1 MKFSLIDHNVSKT
14 TNVFLVIANIINL
27 VYNIP
32 QIVKTC
38 RSRSTKDFSGWF
50 LSLRF
55 LGNIIWIGYAIEV
68 NSLLML
74 INNIVTVIASGIIG
88 GFMIN
93 NMYKSYKIRKYNQ
106 IIETNNN
113 TDTGIETVF
122 DFPITVVDIEYN
134 EKDNNN
140 YNNNTNNNNNRKIN
154 NNDNLD
160 NISLT

>member
-14 TNVFLVIANIINL
+14 MNVFLVIANVINL

-38 RSRSTKDFSGWF
+38 RSKSTKDFSGWF

-68 NSLLML
+68 DSLLML

-93 NMYKSYKIRKYNQ
+93 NMYIAYKIRNYKEIVQSDYDIPIN
-106 IIETNNN
+106 IITME
-113 TDTGIETVF
+113 
-122 DFPITVVDIEYN
+122 P
-134 EKDNNN
+134 
-140 YNNNTNNNNNRKIN
+140 
-154 NNDNLD
+154 
-160 NISLT
+160 

>member
-14 TNVFLVIANIINL
+14 MNVFLVIANVINL

-38 RSRSTKDFSGWF
+38 RSRSTTDFSGWF

-68 NSLLML
+68 DSLLML

-93 NMYKSYKIRKYNQ
+93 NMYTVYKIRKYKEIVQ
-106 IIETNNN
+106 S
-113 TDTGIETVF
+113 DYDV
-122 DFPITVVDIEYN
+122 PITVISMEHDQ
-134 EKDNNN
+134 
-140 YNNNTNNNNNRKIN
+140 
-154 NNDNLD
+154 NDSIQKEEELD
-160 NISLT
+160 TISLT

>member
-1 MKFSLIDHNVSKT
+1 MKFSLIDNNVSKT
-14 TNVFLVIANIINL
+14 MNVFLVIANIINL

-38 RSRSTKDFSGWF
+38 KSKSTNDFSGWF

-93 NMYKSYKIRKYNQ
+93 NMYMTYKMRNYKELTEIT
-106 IIETNNN
+106 EM
-113 TDTGIETVF
+113 DT
-122 DFPITVVDIEYN
+122 DFPINVIGVEYIEK
-134 EKDNNN
+134 EKDNNKK
-140 YNNNTNNNNNRKIN
+140 TDKKL
-154 NNDNLD
+154 DDLD

>member
-1 MKFSLIDHNVSKT
+1 MKFSIIDHNVST
-14 TNVFLVIANIINL
+14 TMNVFLVIANVINL

-68 NSLLML
+68 DSLLML

-93 NMYKSYKIRKYNQ
+93 NMYIAYKIRNYKEIVQSDYDVPIN
-106 IIETNNN
+106 IIT
-113 TDTGIETVF
+113 IE
-122 DFPITVVDIEYN
+122 P
-134 EKDNNN
+134 
-140 YNNNTNNNNNRKIN
+140 
-154 NNDNLD
+154 
-160 NISLT
+160 

>member
-1 MKFSLIDHNVSKT
+1 MKFTLIDHNVSKT
-14 TNVFLVIANIINL
+14 MNIFLVIANVINL

-55 LGNIIWIGYAIEV
+55 LGNLIWIGYAIEV
-68 NSLLML
+68 DSLLML

-93 NMYKSYKIRKYNQ
+93 NMYTTYKMRKYKQ
-106 IIETNNN
+106 IVESNY
-113 TDTGIETVF
+113 DV
-122 DFPITVVDIEYN
+122 PINIINIEYN
-134 EKDNNN
+134 QNERIEKKDNNI
-140 YNNNTNNNNNRKIN
+140 KKVEE
-154 NNDNLD
+154 LD
-160 NISLT
+160 TISLT

>member
-1 MKFSLIDHNVSKT
+1 MKFSLIDNNVSKT
-14 TNVFLVIANIINL
+14 MNVFLVIANIINL

-38 RSRSTKDFSGWF
+38 KSKSTNDFSGWF

-93 NMYKSYKIRKYNQ
+93 NMYIAYKMRNYKEITE
-106 IIETNNN
+106 I
-113 TDTGIETVF
+113 DMDM
-122 DFPITVVDIEYN
+122 DFPINVIGVEHIEK
-134 EKDNNN
+134 EKDNNKK
-140 YNNNTNNNNNRKIN
+140 TDKKL
-154 NNDNLD
+154 DDLD